1 MQYFK
6 TDWSFPPIVQT
17 QTAPRARSYRRTVR
31 YGHARLG
38 RSAEGAPAPAP
49 VLIALPRVQ
58 AVVDAMIE
66 SQANICQ
73 AA

>member
-6 TDWSFPPIVQT
+6 TELSIPPVLQAVVQAAERT
-17 QTAPRARSYRRTVR
+17 RSYRRTVR

-38 RSAEGAPAPAP
+38 RPVHQDAVVTPAPT
-49 VLIALPRVQ
+49 LIALPRVQ

-66 SQANICQ
+66 LQ

>member
-6 TDWSFPPIVQT
+6 TELSIPPVLQAVVQAAERT
-17 QTAPRARSYRRTVR
+17 RSYRRTVR
-31 YGHARLG
+31 YGYARLG
-38 RSAEGAPAPAP
+38 RPVQDAAAPAPM
-49 VLIALPRVQ
+49 LIALPRVQ

-66 SQANICQ
+66 LQ

>member
-6 TDWSFPPIVQT
+6 TDWFVPSTVQA
-17 QTAPRARSYRRTVR
+17 APRAQTYRRTVR

-38 RSAEGAPAPAP
+38 RPAPEIVVPAPA
-49 VLIALPRVQ
+49 LQTLPRVQ

-66 SQANICQ
+66 ARTIHLQ

>member
-6 TDWSFPPIVQT
+6 TNWSFPPIVQT
-17 QTAPRARSYRRTVR
+17 QTVPPARSYRRTIR

-38 RSAEGAPAPAP
+38 RSAEASAAPAP

-66 SQANICQ
+66 SQASFNQ

>member
-1 MQYFK
+1 MHYFK
-6 TDWSFPPIVQT
+6 TELSIPPVLQAVVQVAERT
-17 QTAPRARSYRRTVR
+17 RSYRRTVR

-38 RSAEGAPAPAP
+38 RPVQDVAAPAPM
-49 VLIALPRVQ
+49 LIALPRVQ

-66 SQANICQ
+66 LQ

>member
-6 TDWSFPPIVQT
+6 TELSIPPVLQAVVQT
-17 QTAPRARSYRRTVR
+17 AERTRSYRRTVR

-38 RSAEGAPAPAP
+38 CPVQDAAAPAPK
-49 VLIALPRVQ
+49 LIALPRVQ

-66 SQANICQ
+66 LQ

>member
-6 TDWSFPPIVQT
+6 TDWSLPPIVQA
-17 QTAPRARSYRRTVR
+17 APRAVSYRRTVR
-31 YGHARLG
+31 YGYARLG
-38 RSAEGAPAPAP
+38 RPTPGQAAPAP

-66 SQANICQ
+66 SWTINLQ